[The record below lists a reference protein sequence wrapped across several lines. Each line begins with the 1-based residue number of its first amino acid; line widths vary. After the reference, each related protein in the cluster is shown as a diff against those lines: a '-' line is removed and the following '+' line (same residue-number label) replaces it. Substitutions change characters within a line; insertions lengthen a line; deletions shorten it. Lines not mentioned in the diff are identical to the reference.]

1 MQAGVES
8 TTAAEAPASGL
19 PREHVEACGV
29 CGAAERAPFQPNADV
44 VECMAC
50 GALYVSPRP
59 TAAAIAEF
67 YSRSGHYDHWDREPG
82 RVAMWRRRTERIAKL
97 VPPNSLLLDVG
108 TGQGDF
114 GAQAKSS
121 FRFEATEVSS
131 EGARLARERHGLTVH
146 EGDLL
151 DLDLPKSHYDAITM
165 WHVLEHVADPR
176 KTVAKCIS
184 LLKPGGVLA
193 VAVPNTDTKFILTR
207 TELKAAVDVAV
218 KRPPRR
224 GIWMPRLLL
233 ESSTE
238 EIHLTHFTLG
248 TLTWLLRS
256 SGLAIAEQG
265 VDDFSADAAPK
276 HRLEHHAHALFHRL
290 TGFTAA
296 SCIFAAGRKPA

>member
-1 MQAGVES
+1 MQATPDS
-8 TTAAEAPASGL
+8 AKAAETPSNGL

-29 CGAAERAPFQPNADV
+29 CGARERATFQPMADV

-59 TAAAIAEF
+59 TPAAIGEF
-67 YSRSGHYDHWDREPG
+67 YSRLGHYDHWDREPG
-82 RVAMWRRRTERIAKL
+82 RAAMWQRRTRRIGKL
-97 VPPNSLLLDVG
+97 VPPGGLLLDVG

-114 GAQAKSS
+114 GAAAKEL
-121 FRFEATEVSS
+121 FRFEGTEVSS

-151 DLDLPKSHYDAITM
+151 GLDLPRGRYDAITM
-165 WHVLEHVADPR
+165 WHVLEHVAEPR
-176 KTVAKCIS
+176 ATVARCFD

-193 VAVPNTDTKFILTR
+193 VAVPNTDTKFILSR
-207 TELKAAVDVAV
+207 TELGAAYDVAV

-248 TLTWLLRS
+248 TLTWLLRA
-256 SGLAIAEQG
+256 SGLSLCERG
-265 VDDFSADAAPK
+265 VDDFSADASLR
-276 HRLEHHAHALFHRL
+276 HRVEHHAHALFHRV
-290 TGFTAA
+290 TGFTSA

>member
-1 MQAGVES
+1 MHASPES
-8 TTAAEAPASGL
+8 AIAAEPATSGL
-19 PREHVEACGV
+19 PREHVESCGV
-29 CGAAERAPFQPNADV
+29 CGATERAPFQPNADV

-67 YSRSGHYDHWDREPG
+67 YSRQGHYDHWDREPG
-82 RVAMWRRRTERIAKL
+82 RAAMWRRRTDRIARL
-97 VPPNSLLLDVG
+97 VPPGSLLLDVG

-114 GAQAKSS
+114 GGAAKAK
-121 FRFEATEVSS
+121 FRVEATEVSS

-151 DLDLPKSHYDAITM
+151 DLDLPRGRYDAITM
-165 WHVLEHVADPR
+165 WHVLEHVATPR
-176 KTVAKCIS
+176 DTVKRCVE

-193 VAVPNTDTKFILTR
+193 VAVPNTDTKFILSR
-207 TELKAAVDVAV
+207 TELGAAFDVAV

-248 TLTWLLRS
+248 TLTWLLRAQ
-256 SGLAIAEQG
+256 GLRLAEQG
-265 VDDFSADAAPK
+265 VDDFSADASPK
-276 HRLEHHAHALFHRL
+276 HRLEHHAHALFHRV